1 MTTYVDRCTR
11 AMPCARKQ
19 MAWWRLI
26 TVTPLVPGAID
37 FSLELVLQ
45 SGDMFEQIIDT
56 RGHERSLDQR
66 NRTSARNRPGPTV
79 FSGYVFCGI

>member
-1 MTTYVDRCTR
+1 
-11 AMPCARKQ
+11 

-26 TVTPLVPGAID
+26 TVTPLVLGAID

-66 NRTSARNRPGPTV
+66 NR
-79 FSGYVFCGI
+79 